1 MVGRAPHRLEVEHVH
16 SGAIECGR
24 RHRIETKTI
33 ADRRR
38 LAGTALLLVV
48 RRKDVDCFFLG
59 AGDRNGDAVEHQPS
73 RGLDR
78 RLTEIFVVGASNSFA
93 QLRRHRHDGSALRAT
108 MSTLNPKWSCLS
120 CERPATK

>member
-78 RLTEIFVVGASNSFA
+78 RLTEIFVVGAGNSFA
-93 QLRRHRHDGSALRAT
+93 QLRCHRHDGPALRANNVY
-108 MSTLNPKWSCLS
+108 S
-120 CERPATK
+120 